1 MGDDLTFPPSPRRP
15 RRAVPVDPAQA
26 EIPVAHDARHPG
38 GGKFSH
44 SSREDFSAWKSLSSV
59 IGVAL
64 VVATLFTLW
73 TPANLFSNELL
84 ERMFQ
89 AVQPPVQEQTP
100 LTPTPSARPRI
111 GLVAGHWGNDSGS
124 VCSDGLTEESVNLKI
139 ATLVQRILTEEG
151 YDVDLL
157 KEFDPRLTE
166 YQALALVSI
175 HNDSC
180 DFINAEATG
189 FKVAAA
195 ASTFYPEKA
204 TRLTACMSQRYA
216 AITGLTFH
224 YNTVTNDMTQ
234 YHAFGEIHNETT
246 AAIIETGFLNL
257 DREILTKHTDRVAQ
271 GVADGIL
278 CFVRNEDIPQLPAL
292 TP

>member
-1 MGDDLTFPPSPRRP
+1 MDKELTVTQPSLSLGAGHDGHTVTQGALPAQHSPSGRNPHSPGCVLLLYRLIGTRQVKKRSFRPCPTGTFLEQVQYCWIYLLFAGWLRYYHTDMGDDLTFPPSPRRP

-100 LTPTPSARPRI
+100 LTPRHRPAAV
-111 GLVAGHWGNDSGS
+111 GLVGRALGERFWFGLFRRVTEDGH
-124 VCSDGLTEESVNLKI
+124 LKI
-139 ATLVQRILTEEG
+139 ATLVQRILPRRIS
-151 YDVDLL
+151 VDLL
-157 KEFDPRLTE
+157 KSSTRAAPSLSV
-166 YQALALVSI
+166 ALVSI
-175 HNDSC
+175 ITTPAIHH
-180 DFINAEATG
+180 AKRRV
-189 FKVAAA
+189 KV
-195 ASTFYPEKA
+195 PR
-204 TRLTACMSQRYA
+204 RLN
-216 AITGLTFH
+216 GLS
-224 YNTVTNDMTQ
+224 
-234 YHAFGEIHNETT
+234 
-246 AAIIETGFLNL
+246 
-257 DREILTKHTDRVAQ
+257 
-271 GVADGIL
+271 
-278 CFVRNEDIPQLPAL
+278 
-292 TP
+292 